1 MKAIHMRVLFLCA
14 ALFLAVGAGRAGAV
28 EVKEITSPGGLT
40 AWLVE
45 DHTLPLVSVEFSFR
59 GGAALDPDGLEGL
72 AEMTSSLIDEG
83 AGDLDSQ
90 AFQGTLQN
98 NSITVSFSAGMDTFR
113 GSMKALNKHRD
124 QAADLV
130 ALALTKPRFD
140 EEPVERIRSQ
150 LLVGLERDKANPR
163 AIAGETWW
171 RAAFP
176 AHPYGRPAEGTV
188 ESVSA
193 ITTDDMRRF
202 VAQRFAKDQLLIG
215 IVGDVTAEEAG
226 RLIDRAF
233 GSLPDEAE
241 PFAVPDT
248 QAIASGETI
257 VVSFPTPQ
265 AVVVFGHAGILR
277 DDPDYYAATVMNHV
291 LGGGGFGS
299 RLTTEIREKRGLV
312 YSVYSGLAPLRHA
325 GVFSGGL
332 ATDNTQAGQAL
343 DLVRTEWA
351 RMHDEGAS
359 TEEVA
364 DAITYLTGSFPLRFD
379 RSDRIARM
387 LVGMQYNDL
396 GIDYFETRNSAIEA
410 VTVEDVRRV
419 AARLLDPDGLTVVV
433 VGEPEGVV
441 PTQEL
446 SAPGG

>member
-1 MKAIHMRVLFLCA
+1 MTSLHARLRAAGAAFLLVFC
-14 ALFLAVGAGRAGAV
+14 VGTAGAV

-59 GGAALDPDGLEGL
+59 GGASLDPEGLEGL
-72 AEMTSSLIDEG
+72 ADMTASLIDEG

-90 AFQGTLQN
+90 AFQGILQN

-130 ALALTKPRFD
+130 ALALTDPRFD
-140 EEPVERIRSQ
+140 AEPVERIRSQ
-150 LLVGLERDKANPR
+150 LLVGLERDKSNPR
-163 AIAGETWW
+163 SIAGETWW
-171 RAAFP
+171 RSAFP
-176 AHPYGRPAEGTV
+176 EHPYGRPSEGTM
-188 ESVSA
+188 ESISA
-193 ITTDDMRRF
+193 ITPEHMRRF
-202 VAQRFAKDQLLIG
+202 ITERFAKDQLLIG

-226 RLIDRAF
+226 VLIDRAF
-233 GSLPDEAE
+233 GGLPDKAA
-241 PFAVPDT
+241 PFAVSEAVAQTSGDT
-248 QAIASGETI
+248 IL
-257 VVSFPTPQ
+257 VSFPTPQ
-265 AVVVFGHAGILR
+265 AVIVFGHAGILR
-277 DDPDYYAATVMNHV
+277 SDPDYYAATVMNHI

-299 RLTTEIREKRGLV
+299 RLTEEIREKRGLV
-312 YSVYSGLAPLRHA
+312 YSVYSGLTPLRNA
-325 GVFSGGL
+325 GVVSGGL
-332 ATDNTQAGQAL
+332 ATDNSQAGQAL

-351 RMHDEGAS
+351 RMHAEGAS
-359 TEEVA
+359 AEEVA

-396 GIDYFETRNSAIEA
+396 GIDYFDTRNRAIEA

-419 AARLLDPDGLTVVV
+419 AGRLLDPEALTVVV
-433 VGEPEGVV
+433 VGEPQGVT
-441 PTQEL
+441 PTKEL
-446 SAPGG
+446 PAPGG